1 MSPSFTPAVNYG
13 APPQASSNPYQDQL
27 QLVPA
32 TLIGPVDRNQ
42 NSSDFHPMVR
52 SNWGIVDHIRGVLGA
67 SFVEY
72 AGPTGTRTLYNAS
85 VTISNLQGSY
95 GSYGP
100 VANEFGGDND
110 GTNIVFDYSLTP
122 GAQRGDPDVMTL
134 TFSDAGWKSY
144 EDITAAHADWFSH
157 DDVDGDQDNEV
168 MATETA
174 LIRARL
180 NSYVGT
186 SPYGSPVRSPGL
198 LNAATGSFF
207 DHTTLLY
214 LPSPNAAIR
223 TRSSTRFN
231 IEPIYS
237 YERRS
242 WSLEQTIAPDAVA
255 EHILPNA
262 YYLQF
267 ELENT
272 GSTFLAG
279 GRYKQALSLN
289 DQAVPNG
296 PNGEDRRWFWTLPAV
311 FPGAF
316 AAQIRRTTGIENN
329 IGRFYETYS
338 QALAAADN
346 DNLLPNLAE
355 TIHKNLM
362 VLYRDRDTLT
372 EDVINP
378 EATPFYNKIT
388 IPTELIDSLSSAL
401 TTASY
406 WPDEGSD
413 FLSMLQ
419 YLAVMDLAEPSSLS
433 TTDFRVG
440 TKTITSAGYFPGSVH
455 TVSEASYTNLSR
467 VNNFLSEPTQPIFAL
482 MSAQSIESDTGPAS
496 SISILHR
503 HGLDNT
509 PLTTSVNEDVTNAL
523 DDFNNAASNYRRNFQ
538 QVLDNH
544 PCTTETLMYVVK
556 KYKDESDTL
565 LQTFY
570 FTNRF
575 DGQDIIFYDSQIKPK
590 QRYRY
595 TFERVMFIIGN
606 EYSYSFPS
614 AATDID
620 FIRNPTFPG
629 SYNARLNIT
638 NLPNIKACLVPYV
651 AGDIV
656 TIVEDKPPVP
666 PDMSFHPFHGANN
679 QIKILLNASVGITS
693 EKPIAILEE
702 DKSFFVDECL
712 AQTGL
717 TTPYDDIET
726 IEFRSDDPVDAY
738 TLFRTTTKPSSYRD
752 FESGARRSLNPE
764 RGIPGALTDTIRPN
778 TIYYYCARAV
788 DINGNV
794 SNPTH
799 IFEIELVDNAG
810 QIFLRREVIQFES
823 TQVEYTKTGQRYIYI
838 EPSMLQLTMLD
849 DTDAHIGTPSTIS
862 QPHDTILGASGIDTV
877 WQKTFKIRTTSKK
890 TGKKLDLNLTFK
902 NTGIVNP
909 SE

>member
-1 MSPSFTPAVNYG
+1 MFRQNWET
-13 APPQASSNPYQDQL
+13 
-27 QLVPA
+27 
-32 TLIGPVDRNQ
+32 VDK
-42 NSSDFHPMVR
+42 
-52 SNWGIVDHIRGVLGA
+52 IRGVLGA
-67 SFVEY
+67 YILVY
-72 AGPTGTRTLYNAS
+72 PGRPVIHANIAGDHPTFTDPGVAFYNAG
-85 VTISNLQGSY
+85 VALQPGGSI
-95 GSYGP
+95 P
-100 VANEFGGDND
+100 VEGADLITGGQVRDQFVGNND
-110 GTNIVFDYSLTP
+110 GTNIVFDYSVSSLSPHTP
-122 GAQRGDPDVMTL
+122 GGVTDAMTL

-144 EDITAAHADWFSH
+144 DVTDVAANWFTA
-157 DDVDGDQDNEV
+157 VPPLTQQV
-168 MATETA
+168 
-174 LIRARL
+174 IRNRL
-180 NSYVGT
+180 NSSVGV
-186 SPYGSPVRSPGL
+186 SPSPSGHAPGL
-198 LNAATGSFF
+198 LSGIVFAGSTAPYL

-223 TRSSTRFN
+223 HKAGTRFN
-231 IEPIYS
+231 VESTYNQYIDSVPS
-237 YERRS
+237 Y
-242 WSLEQTIAPDAVA
+242 EQTIAPDAVA

-362 VLYRDRDTLT
+362 VLYCDRDTLT
-372 EDVINP
+372 EDSINLD
-378 EATPFYNKIT
+378 AIPFYNKIT
-388 IPTELIDSLSSAL
+388 IPTDSWSFGPNTPAMGDPVLRL
-401 TTASY
+401 TSENIY
-406 WPDEGSD
+406 SGPD
-413 FLSMLQ
+413 FISMLQ
-419 YLAVMDLAEPSSLS
+419 WLAVFHLQDSAAAPT
-433 TTDFRVG
+433 TTDFTVQTRAV
-440 TKTITSAGYFPGSVH
+440 TSAGNNPGFINSVTTTPYKSIFPD
-455 TVSEASYTNLSR
+455 LD
-467 VNNFLSEPTQPIFAL
+467 
-482 MSAQSIESDTGPAS
+482 SDINELETGTLAPVMANR
-496 SISILHR
+496 ISDDIAPFSTAALHR
-503 HGLDNT
+503 RGLDNT
-509 PLTTSVNEDVTNAL
+509 PNSIEINEDITSAANIFNIRANELLRNYQDILTNL
-523 DDFNNAASNYRRNFQ
+523 
-538 QVLDNH
+538 
-544 PCTTETLMYVVK
+544 PCHTETLMYVVK
-556 KYKDESDTL
+556 KYRGDSDTPA
-565 LQTFY
+565 QTFY

-575 DGQDIIFYDSQIKPK
+575 DGQDIIFYDSQIKAK

-595 TFERVMFIIGN
+595 TFERVMLIFGN
-606 EYSYSFPS
+606 EYSYSFPNG
-614 AATDID
+614 ATDID
-620 FIRNPTFPG
+620 FEYPSMSNSMLLSPPSWADLWIKNL
-629 SYNARLNIT
+629 LNIKT
-638 NLPNIKACLVPYV
+638 CLVPYV
-651 AGDIV
+651 AGDVI
-656 TIVEDKPPVP
+656 TIVEDRPPVP
-666 PDMSFHPFHGANN
+666 PDISFHPFHGVNN
-679 QIKILLNASVGITS
+679 QIKILLNATTGITN
-693 EKPIAILEE
+693 EKPVVILEE
-702 DKSFFVDECL
+702 DKNFFADEYL

-717 TTPYDDIET
+717 TATYDNIET

-738 TLFRTTTKPSSYRD
+738 TLFKLTTKPSSYRD
-752 FESGARRSLNPE
+752 FEQGARLSVDPE
-764 RGIPGALTDTIRPN
+764 QGIPGAVIDRIRPN

-788 DINGNV
+788 DISGNV

-799 IFEIELVDNAG
+799 VFEIELVDNAG
-810 QIFLRREVIQFES
+810 QIFLRQEIIQFDP